1 VAELGDAVTAVQLLP
16 YHNLGTVKYERLQ
29 RSVPIL
35 EAEAPSDELMIARKE
50 QLEAL
55 GLSVMIH

>member
-1 VAELGDAVTAVQLLP
+1 
-16 YHNLGTVKYERLQ
+16 VKYERLQ